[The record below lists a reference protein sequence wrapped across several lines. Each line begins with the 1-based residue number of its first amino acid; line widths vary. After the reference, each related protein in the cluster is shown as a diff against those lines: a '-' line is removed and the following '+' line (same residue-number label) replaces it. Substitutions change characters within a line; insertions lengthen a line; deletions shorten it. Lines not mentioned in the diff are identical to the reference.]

1 MDAWRP
7 EARRSI
13 GSSASSPRAKNT
25 AAEQA
30 GLSIHQWLDRLAEAR
45 PAGSE
50 GLVITPYF
58 LGEKTPIHDAN
69 ARATFDG
76 LTLSHDI
83 GHLWRALLEAYAYA
97 IAHHVEVMNEIGYKT
112 ERFIVSDGGS
122 TSRVWMQIVA
132 DVLERPVQRLAG
144 HPGSCVG
151 AAWTA
156 AIGVGLASDW
166 SGDLRL
172 RAPRRSDR
180 ASTPRPP
187 TSTAAAIAAI
197 ATSIAASP
205 TGPSWLHHEPLSR
218 GRLGHR
224 RHAHRQRAA
233 S

>member
-1 MDAWRP
+1 MATGGSALNWFVRQLAGGEKQAADA
-7 EARRSI
+7 
-13 GSSASSPRAKNT
+13 
-25 AAEQA
+25 A

-45 PAGSE
+45 AAGSE
-50 GLVITPYF
+50 GLVVTPYF

-97 IAHHVEVMNEIGYKT
+97 LAHHIEVMNEIGYKT

-132 DVLERPVQRLAG
+132 DVLQRPVQRLAG

-156 AIGVGLASDW
+156 AIGAGLATDW
-166 SGDLRL
+166 SGIS
-172 RAPRRSDR
+172 AFVQPADR
-180 ASTPRPP
+180 IDPRPV
-187 TSTAAAIAAI
+187 TADV
-197 ATSIAASP
+197 
-205 TGPSWLHHEPLSR
+205 
-218 GRLGHR
+218 HR
-224 RHAHRQRAA
+224 RGYRRYRDLYRRLADRSELPA